1 MFNQIHFN
9 IPKSHSHLAQSN
21 RRWESMDCPVCT
33 VTLIVLAAIL
43 VLATIVAA
51 FLAFTACRRDVTL
64 VAPSPA
70 HVAVMETPKTA
81 YVAHAVAHHHVV
93 GQSYLASSNVCQ
105 PTVQHV
111 CQPSLQQVSIQTVP
125 APPPPCTTVPPSH
138 TCIQPTSPSGQI
150 YYQSTGH
157 GPIFLRWVSSKG
169 WGSTKCRIPKRIV
182 RLKNEGCS
190 ESHLKSV
197 RMKVLATI
205 GFLFDGVL
213 FFWWACWP
221 SPNVRMPPKWTCQV
235 FPTCAVW
242 QNGSKYFWN
251 FRMLLCCCFL
261 VPGELVSSC
270 WKNGNSLAKWSSSPV
285 AVIVSLKRLTPL
297 FVQDG
302 GRRCG
307 KATSVTVISH
317 VQAHASLGLGMP
329 MDAQSGKIGNSFSIN
344 FACLGFGRFR
354 TWPGP
359 DITHWPPSLL

>member
-43 VLATIVAA
+43 VLAIIVAA

-169 WGSTKCRIPKRIV
+169 WGSTKMQNPEADCMVKKW
-182 RLKNEGCS
+182 RLQWKPLKVCKDEGPCNDR
-190 ESHLKSV
+190 LLFWWLSV
-197 RMKVLATI
+197 FFVGVLAITECQNATKMNMP
-205 GFLFDGVL
+205 GLSHMYCLAEWLQVL
-213 FFWWACWP
+213 LKFQNASVLLLPGSW
-221 SPNVRMPPKWTCQV
+221 WTC
-235 FPTCAVW
+235 F
-242 QNGSKYFWN
+242 
-251 FRMLLCCCFL
+251 FL
-261 VPGELVSSC
+261 M
-270 WKNGNSLAKWSSSPV
+270 KKGNSLAKWSSSPV
-285 AVIVSLKRLTPL
+285 AVTL

-307 KATSVTVISH
+307 KATSVTVVSH

-329 MDAQSGKIGNSFSIN
+329 MDAQSCKIGTSFSIN

-359 DITHWPPSLL
+359 NITHWPPSLS